1 MSIIERIK
9 KLLSTPEARHL
20 KEEVVGTASDLASK
34 TKEVATD
41 AFVTGKEVASDL
53 TDRARDTIAE
63 MRDKEEDEND
73 GKIDYDTFKQIEVKV
88 GTILSVEKIE
98 KSDKLLKLMVNV
110 GEDEPRQI
118 VSGIATYFKDI
129 QSLTGRQAMF
139 VTNLAPRK
147 IFGLESNGMIFA
159 VNDENAF
166 SILEPDT
173 PIEPGT
179 QAS

>member
-1 MSIIERIK
+1 MSIIERFK
-9 KLLSTPEARHL
+9 RLLSTPEARHL
-20 KEEVVGTASDLASK
+20 KEEIVETAGDVAQK
-34 TKEVATD
+34 TKEVA
-41 AFVTGKEVASDL
+41 AEVYESGKEVASDL
-53 TDRARDTIAE
+53 VDRTKDTVAE
-63 MRDKEEDEND
+63 IKDSAQADQD
-73 GKIDYDTFKQIEVKV
+73 GKIDYDTFKQVEVKV

-110 GEDEPRQI
+110 GESEPRQI
-118 VSGIATYFKDI
+118 VSGIAPYFRDI
-129 QSLTGRQAMF
+129 QSLSGRQAMF

-159 VNDENAF
+159 VNDEDAF

-173 PIEPGT
+173 TITPGT